1 MTHCSIITIGDELL
15 FGLTTDTNSSW
26 MASELNQAGFRIIRR
41 IAVGDDPD
49 AIIMALKDESLRSE
63 IILVTG
69 GLGPTSDDIT
79 REVLCVFFGDS
90 LVMNEPLKK
99 RIEMHFESLGLPI
112 LESNLRQAMVPKTCN
127 MIPNEQGT
135 APGIWFDR
143 DGRVYVA
150 MPGVPHEMEEM
161 MIREVIPRLRKRF
174 IPSEIIHRTLITT
187 GQGESFVAERLKG
200 FEKQLPEEIKLAYL
214 PSYGF
219 LKLRLTGLGSKKSS
233 LQIRMEEH
241 FARLIGILNDI
252 ILAQEDISI
261 GEIAGRMLK
270 QQAATVG
277 TAESCTGGYI
287 AHLLTQI
294 PGSSAYFRGGVISYA
309 DELKTDLLGIDNRI
323 IRNQGA
329 VSEDTVKA
337 MAKGALIKLKTDY
350 ILAVTGIM
358 GPGGGTLEKPVGT
371 LWIAAANREKVL
383 TRCYQLKYDR
393 KNNIRIA
400 SFHALKQLI
409 SLLNDI
415 HPPGK

>member
-26 MASELNQAGFRIIRR
+26 MASELNQAGFRVIRR

>member
-26 MASELNQAGFRIIRR
+26 MASELNQAGFRVIRR

-309 DELKTDLLGIDNRI
+309 DELKTDLLGVDNRI